1 LSMRE
6 GSYIVG
12 LDVGTTKICTIVG
25 RLREDDGGPAFSQE
39 DSGVE
44 ILAVG
49 TYPSLGLRKGIV
61 VDMDATI
68 LSIRESVKKAEKISG
83 REIHDVYVGISGGH
97 IKSFRSSG
105 AVGIKEG
112 DISSKDIQRVMESA
126 KAVYVPL
133 DREVLHTIPVEYIV
147 DGESGIMNP
156 IGMRGVR
163 LEAHVQIITGSVT
176 SVQNLLKCC
185 ERAGLHVI
193 DIVLEPLAS
202 AMAVLTMEEKEYG
215 VVLVDIGG
223 GTTDIA
229 LFKNNTFM
237 DTSVLGIGGNHFTN
251 DIAVGLRLPVIE
263 AERVKKSFGTAV
275 YSEEYDAEDVAIMVA
290 NREEKTIPRRYITE
304 IIHPRCEELFYL
316 IKQEMGKMSAY
327 DLASYGVVLTG
338 GASMVHGIE
347 RVSEA
352 ILSLPVRIGMPEGMT
367 DIVKSPIY
375 STAVGL
381 LLYARENLPDTI
393 GSMDLF
399 THILNTMKGWI
410 KGIFR

>member
-1 LSMRE
+1 MRE

-25 RLREDDGGPAFSQE
+25 RIGEDD
-39 DSGVE
+39 VE
-44 ILAVG
+44 ILSVG
-49 TYPSLGLRKGIV
+49 TYPSMGLRKGIV

-68 LSIRESVKKAEKISG
+68 HSIRESVKEAEKIFG
-83 REIHDVYVGISGGH
+83 REIHEVYVGIAGGH

-105 AVGIKEG
+105 AVGIKDS
-112 DISSKDIQRVMESA
+112 DIGSRDIQRVMESA

-133 DREVLHTIPVEYIV
+133 DREVLHIIPLEYIV
-147 DGESGIMNP
+147 DGEGEILNP

-163 LEAHVQIITGSVT
+163 LEANVQIITGSVT

-185 ERAGLHVI
+185 EKAGLRVI
-193 DIVLEPLAS
+193 EIVLEPLAS
-202 AMAVLTMEEKEYG
+202 AMATLSMEEKEYG

-263 AERVKKSFGTAV
+263 AERVKKAFGMAMF
-275 YSEEYDAEDVAIMVA
+275 SEEYDTEDVTIMVA
-290 NREEKTIPRRYITE
+290 NREEKSIPRRYITE

-316 IKQEMGKMSAY
+316 IKQEVEKMSGY

-338 GASMVHGIE
+338 GASMVHDIE

-352 ILSLPVRIGMPEGMT
+352 ILGLPVRIGMPEGLT
-367 DIVKSPIY
+367 DVVKSPIY

-381 LLYARENLPDTI
+381 LLYGQQNLPDTI
-393 GSMDLF
+393 VSMDLF
-399 THILNTMKGWI
+399 SHILHKMKGWI